1 MTEESKHK
9 GSHCQVRFTTTGDK
23 YTVEPTNGRAIRL
36 LPDSEDGKLLLLDK
50 TIFARMKGAGVLVE
64 VEEGEWRE
72 RWEL

>member
-1 MTEESKHK
+1 MH
-9 GSHCQVRFTTTGDK
+9 VRFTTTGDK
-23 YTVEPTNGRAIRL
+23 YTVKPTSGRAIRL

-50 TIFARMKGAGVLVE
+50 AIYQRMKDAEVLVE